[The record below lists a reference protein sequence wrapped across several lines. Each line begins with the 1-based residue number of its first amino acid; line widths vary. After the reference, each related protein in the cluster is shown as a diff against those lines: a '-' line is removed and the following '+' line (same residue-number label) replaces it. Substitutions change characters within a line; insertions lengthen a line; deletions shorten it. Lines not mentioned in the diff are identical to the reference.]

1 LLYCQYGSPVAQALH
16 FIGSS
21 LKDLQRLPEE
31 VQDVFGSALLDA
43 QYGDEPDGSRPF
55 GEGLP
60 KTVRK
65 LAEDRS
71 ARVSQEVE
79 VRHCDAAAGP
89 RVGTRP
95 FPNGCGPLRTGVWQ
109 IGRPG
114 GRAVWTHA
122 TNAASARDQRG

>member
-1 LLYCQYGSPVAQALH
+1 MGDPSRRPLH

-21 LKDLQRLPEE
+21 LKDLQRLPDE

-65 LAEDRS
+65 LAEDLVL
-71 ARVSQEVE
+71 ARF
-79 VRHCDAAAGP
+79 RTAAAHYE
-89 RVGTRP
+89 
-95 FPNGCGPLRTGVWQ
+95 Q
-109 IGRPG
+109 AYGR
-114 GRAVWTHA
+114 
-122 TNAASARDQRG
+122 